1 MGRTKFAFTIVLI
14 VLSSVACATEAAPE
28 TPAQVLSRTLDA
40 SRMPLATSDQGLS
53 GAGAQEIIDDA
64 RHAQFILVGEDHG
77 FSDVPRFVVALK
89 RSLGADAPPNLV
101 LEIGPLTAARLAD
114 AARAEAIGKLV
125 NQYPSA
131 LSFFDWVDDGVMA
144 KAWQGDGAGTILWGI
159 DLEFILA
166 TRMHFERLKALNA
179 HASAPAWAL
188 VDGYLKRA
196 QAADIKLVA
205 EHDPEAALLPQL
217 QADDFDRLR
226 AALKPRHG
234 SESANILDEL
244 EQSAEIYRTQGTHG
258 YDSNHARSL
267 LMKRHFMAYYDD
279 AVKHSPVLPRAM
291 FRLGA
296 LHAGRGLSGTSQ
308 FDIGNLASELAA
320 SHGQPSLHV
329 LVIAA
334 GGTVN
339 QWRPFL
345 ADASLRAAAYQAKE
359 ELSQLQADCRIDHI
373 LPNAW
378 TVFDMG
384 PLRRSR
390 AAREAGG
397 AVFANL
403 VFAYDYVVVI
413 PRAHAAVEYPAR

>member
-1 MGRTKFAFTIVLI
+1 MGHTEFAFAIVLMA
-14 VLSSVACATEAAPE
+14 LSSVACATQAAPE
-28 TPAQVLSRTLDA
+28 TPAQALSRILDA
-40 SRMPLATSDQGLS
+40 SRMPLAMSDYGLS
-53 GAGAQEIIDDA
+53 GPGARKIIDDA
-64 RHAQFILVGEDHG
+64 RHAQFVLVGEDHG
-77 FSDVPRFVVALK
+77 FTDVPQFVVALK

-101 LEIGPLTAARLAD
+101 LEIGPLTAAHLAD
-114 AARAEAIGKLV
+114 AARTDAIGKLV
-125 NQYPSA
+125 HQYPAA
-131 LSFFDWVDDGVMA
+131 LSFFDWVDDGDMA
-144 KAWQGDGAGTILWGI
+144 KAWQGHGAGTVLWGI
-159 DLEFILA
+159 DQEFIIA

-179 HASAPAWAL
+179 HATASSRGL
-188 VDGYLKRA
+188 VDGYLQRA
-196 QAADIKLVA
+196 QVADIKLVA
-205 EHDPEAALLPQL
+205 EHDPEATLLPQL

-226 AALKPRHG
+226 AALKPKPG

-244 EQSAEIYRTQGTHG
+244 EQSAGIYRTQGTHG

-267 LMKRHFMAYYDD
+267 LMKRHFMGYYDAAAARSD
-279 AVKHSPVLPRAM
+279 APPRAM

-296 LHAGRGLSGTSQ
+296 LHAGRGLSGANQ

-334 GGTVN
+334 GGSVN

-345 ADASLRAAAYQAKE
+345 AAASLHSTPYKAKE
-359 ELSQLQADCRIDHI
+359 ELAQLQADSFIDHT
-373 LPNAW
+373 LPDAW

-384 PLRRSR
+384 LLRRSR

-397 AVFANL
+397 PVFTNL

-413 PRAHAAVEYPAR
+413 PKAHAAIEYPAQ